1 MIQPH
6 PAPVAGP
13 GMPNPRSDEAPNC
26 AMSITPFRLG
36 ERVGVFAVPLKRSGM
51 VESGRRA

>member
-1 MIQPH
+1 
-6 PAPVAGP
+6 
-13 GMPNPRSDEAPNC
+13 MPNPRSDEAPNC

-36 ERVGVFAVPLKRSGM
+36 ERVGVFAVPLKLSGM